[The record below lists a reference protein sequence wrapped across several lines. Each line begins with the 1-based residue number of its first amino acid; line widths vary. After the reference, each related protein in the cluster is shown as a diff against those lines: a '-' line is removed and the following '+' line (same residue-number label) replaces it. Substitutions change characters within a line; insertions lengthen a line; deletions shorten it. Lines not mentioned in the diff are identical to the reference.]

1 MAFPQYDEKLVTSVR
16 QTLVESASGKSPV
29 KFASLIQTLE
39 NNVATRAKMYVNFQ
53 ETFTFY
59 ETNQDFF
66 PLGLFFL
73 TFLAITQFQLAFL
86 ISTK

>member
-53 ETFTFY
+53 ET
-59 ETNQDFF
+59 
-66 PLGLFFL
+66 LHLMKIKLVWACFL
-73 TFLAITQFQLAFL
+73 TFF
-86 ISTK
+86 